1 MKEPL
6 FVIVHE
12 ECITSD
18 MALHAEGKD
27 NDLIC
32 IESYLSVSKELSRIK
47 REERFREVTGDPYQV
62 EYLIPEGTD
71 QIWVCGAY
79 KIVCV
84 QTHVDALR
92 KVSKGMA
99 IEIHEQG
106 TISFC
111 V

>member
-1 MKEPL
+1 
-6 FVIVHE
+6 
-12 ECITSD
+12 

-27 NDLIC
+27 NDSIC
-32 IESYLSVSKELSRIK
+32 IESYLSVSRELARIK
-47 REERFREVTGDPYQV
+47 REEIYREVTGDPYQI

-92 KVSKGMA
+92 KVSKG
-99 IEIHEQG
+99 ITVSIHEQG
-106 TISFC
+106 TISFW